1 MKKIRIIRDILKQ
14 TKADKIVASFLLFVL
29 AAALIIWLAEPTIHS
44 YGNALWYC
52 YVNLFTIGF
61 GDIVP
66 QTIIGRIVSVILTIY
81 ATLVIAVVTG
91 VVVAFYNEVIAE
103 GYNAKLKNLKEKADN
118 LENLSKEELRELSEM
133 IKALGEE

>member
-103 GYNAKLKNLKEKADN
+103 GYNTKLKNLKEKADN
-118 LENLSKEELRELSEM
+118 LENLSKEELKELSEM
-133 IKALGEE
+133 IKEISGA